1 MSKVMVFSDDARK
14 NLQSG
19 VNKLAN
25 AVTSTLGPNGRNVI
39 IEQQMGNPTSTKD
52 GVTVAKAVELEDKI
66 ENIGA
71 QLVKQASIK
80 TADGAGDGTTTST
93 LLASEIYNSGI
104 QSIADY
110 NVTEVSRGIAKATDM
125 VVEYLEDNSREITDE
140 DQLRQVATISA
151 NNGPE
156 GGELIASSMDKVG
169 REGVVTIEESRTG
182 ETYLEVV
189 EGMQF
194 NRGYKSIYFV
204 TDNNSMTATL
214 SNPQILIVDKKVTA
228 AKELLPIL
236 EACSAQNKP
245 LLIIADDIDGEALS
259 TLVVNKMRGTLQV
272 VAVKAPEFGDR
283 KKAIMEDIA
292 TLTGGQVVSPEKGMR
307 LDKFNAD
314 WLGQARKVTVGKD
327 DTTIVDGKGEVEAIE
342 QRVEEIKSLIDNS
355 NSPFEKETL
364 QDRLGRLIGGVA
376 IVHVGGQSELEMKEK
391 KDRVEDA
398 LHATKAALEEGIL
411 PGGGVA
417 LLNAAYKLEF
427 EGAEMD
433 FASESEAQGYDIL
446 VKAISKPLQK
456 ILSNAGFSNDDI
468 DQVALE
474 VISNENFW
482 YGFNLKKD
490 DYVDMFEEGIIDP
503 AKVTRLALENAA
515 SVARTMLTT
524 ECIISNPVE
533 QKQDQMD
540 FNQFMLWERIQ
551 QDKLTQPSLNGG
563 TGFLKRLVE

>member
-1 MSKVMVFSDDARK
+1 MSKVMVFSTRARK
-14 NLQSG
+14 DLQQG

-104 QSIADY
+104 DSIEQF
-110 NVTEVSRGIAKATDM
+110 NVTEVSRGIDKATKM
-125 VVEYLEDNSREITDE
+125 VVEYLEENSREITDE

-151 NNGPE
+151 NNDPE
-156 GGELIASSMDKVG
+156 VGELIASSMDKVG

-214 SNPQILIVDKKVTA
+214 SNPQVLIVDKKVTA

-283 KKAIMEDIA
+283 KKAMMEDIA
-292 TLTGGQVVSPEKGMR
+292 TLTGGTVVSPEKGMR
-307 LDKFNAD
+307 LDKFDVN
-314 WLGQARKVTVGKD
+314 WLGSSRKVTVGKD
-327 DTTIVDGKGEVEAIE
+327 ETTIVDGKGDTEAIE

-376 IVHVGGQSELEMKEK
+376 IVHVGGQSEIEMKEK

-433 FASESEAQGYDIL
+433 FGSDSEAQGYSIL

-456 ILSNAGFSNDDI
+456 ILTNAGF
-468 DQVALE
+468 
-474 VISNENFW
+474 
-482 YGFNLKKD
+482 
-490 DYVDMFEEGIIDP
+490 
-503 AKVTRLALENAA
+503 
-515 SVARTMLTT
+515 
-524 ECIISNPVE
+524 
-533 QKQDQMD
+533 
-540 FNQFMLWERIQ
+540 
-551 QDKLTQPSLNGG
+551 
-563 TGFLKRLVE
+563 

>member
-14 NLQSG
+14 SLQSG
-19 VNKLAN
+19 VKKLAD

-104 QSIADY
+104 QSIANY
-110 NVTEVSRGIAKATDM
+110 NVTEVSRGIAKATEM

-151 NNGPE
+151 NNDPE
-156 GGELIASSMDKVG
+156 VGELIASSMDKVG

-194 NRGYKSIYFV
+194 SRGYKSIYFV

-283 KKAIMEDIA
+283 KKAMMEDIA

-307 LDKFNAD
+307 LDKFDVN
-314 WLGQARKVTVGKD
+314 WLGSSRKVTVGKD
-327 DTTIVDGKGEVEAIE
+327 ETTIVDGKGDTEAIE
-342 QRVEEIKSLIDNS
+342 QRVEEIKSLIDSS

-427 EGAEMD
+427 EEGEMD
-433 FASESEAQGYDIL
+433 FGSESEAEGYNIL
-446 VKAISKPLQK
+446 TKAISKPLQK
-456 ILSNAGFSNDDI
+456 ILANAGFSEPGI
-468 DQVALE
+468 DEIADN
-474 VISNENFW
+474 IMTDGNFW
-482 YGFNLKKD
+482 YGFNIKSDK
-490 DYVDMFEEGIIDP
+490 YVDMFDEGIIDP

-515 SVARTMLTT
+515 SIARTMLTT

-540 FNQFMLWERIQ
+540 FNQFM
-551 QDKLTQPSLNGG
+551 
-563 TGFLKRLVE
+563 